1 MSGPAALTGPRKR
14 FDSFDQLEEG
24 TKILRR
30 KKKKK
35 KKRSGRNGY
44 NPAWILSFFF
54 FFWKKVPMKVIV
66 RPWSWGALR
75 GPCAS
80 QGLTVGMLAQLPP
93 PARITSYCQSRLTVG
108 TG

>member
-30 KKKKK
+30 RKKKKK
-35 KKRSGRNGY
+35 KEVGEMDITQPGFY
-44 NPAWILSFFF
+44 PFFF
-54 FFWKKVPMKVIV
+54 FFWKKVPMKVIL

-75 GPCAS
+75 GPFAS
-80 QGLTVGMLAQLPP
+80 QGLTVGMLTQLPP